1 MNRRTT
7 LWLLLA
13 VAASLLLNAIL
24 GRYLSAKLSTLPLL
38 NRWKIISPQAPIV
51 INQRE
56 EVRVLEGTDTLEA
69 VSTSRGRI
77 AAVLAVRAGQQTVSA
92 ALPVATEGV
101 FLTSRAAVPES
112 SEVTLSLGDGRSGK
126 VTAVSLD
133 PGSDLIFLKT
143 TLGAS
148 VAAFANSEEVQPGER
163 LFFLA
168 PGGLKHSARFLATYA
183 SQAQVDVA
191 GQVFSSDR
199 PSRSFAVQSAGPLIS
214 GQPLLNLKGEVVG
227 LWTGSQ
233 LVSSDV
239 LRQAVA
245 RYLKGGGTV
254 VRPSFGFTYSY
265 PLRESRDLV
274 AEVRSVERGSR
285 AALGGLEA
293 GDELVSVSGREI
305 TESQPLEELLEGYQ
319 PGEALELV
327 VRRAGKRLTLTVTAG
342 ELK

>member
-1 MNRRTT
+1 MNRRTI
-7 LWLLLA
+7 LWLFLA
-13 VAASLLLNAIL
+13 VAVSLLLNAVL

-38 NRWKIISPQAPIV
+38 NRWKIVSPQAPIV

-69 VSTSRGRI
+69 VSASRGRV
-77 AAVLAVRAGQQTVSA
+77 AAVIAVRAGQQTVSA

-101 FLTSRAAVPES
+101 FLTSRSAVPEG

-143 TLGAS
+143 SLGGS
-148 VAAFANSEEVQPGER
+148 VAAFANSEEVRPGER

-168 PGGLKHSARFLATYA
+168 PGGLKHSAKFLATYA
-183 SQAQVDVA
+183 SQAQADVA
-191 GQVFSSDR
+191 GQAFSSDR
-199 PSRSFAVQSAGPLIS
+199 PSRSFAVQSIGPLVT
-214 GQPLLNLKGEVVG
+214 GQALLNLKGEVTG

-245 RYLKGGGTV
+245 RYLKGGGTIN
-254 VRPSFGFTYSY
+254 RPTFGFTYSY
-265 PLRESRDLV
+265 PLSPSRELV

-285 AALGGLEA
+285 AALGGLA
-293 GDELVSVSGREI
+293 VGDEIISVAGREI

-319 PGEALELV
+319 PGEALELA
-327 VRRAGKRLTLTVTAG
+327 VRRDGKRLTLTVTAG
-342 ELK
+342 PLK